1 MLSAKEIR
9 NNCAKTKREEVKQII
24 IGAVQDEFE
33 GKPLCSNITYV
44 YYMDDTLQKELE
56 EAEYTVEQVRVKVN
70 KFLSNEICWK
80 ISWYL

>member
-9 NNCAKTKREEVKQII
+9 NKCAKTKREEVKQII
-24 IGAVQDEFE
+24 LDAVRDEFE

-44 YYMDDTLQKELE
+44 YYMDDILQKELE
-56 EAEYTVEQVRVKVN
+56 EAEYTVELEQIRVN
-70 KFLSNEICWK
+70 KFSSNEICWR